1 MVDFDCIVIG
11 GGHAG
16 IEACLACARMGLK
29 TALFTMSR
37 AKIGEM
43 SCNPA
48 IGGLAK
54 GQLVR
59 EIDALGGEMAKAADA
74 ACIQFKVLNSKK
86 GPAVRGLRAQ
96 ADKKLYRN
104 YMISVISGQKNAS
117 IIEATVNDICAES
130 RGISGVITSTGDKYC
145 AKAVIVTT
153 GTFLRAKIFIGLASQ
168 DGGRLGDPSANALSL
183 SLEKLGLRLG
193 RLKTGTNPRVDK
205 ASLDFSDFIEQPG
218 NAVPVPFS
226 FSTPKIEVNQAMCW
240 LVNTNEKTHAV
251 IRENLDRSPLYSKTN
266 RMIFGLGPRY
276 CPSIEDKVIKFPDKK
291 SHQVFIEPE
300 ERDSPEL
307 YLNGLSTSLPLD
319 VQYSYLKTLPGFEN
333 VKILKPGYGI
343 EYDYSPPVQLY
354 PTLET
359 KAVPGLY
366 LAGQINGTSGY
377 EEAAAQGLLAGINA
391 ALKIREE
398 KPLILSREGSYI
410 GVMIDDLITNELN
423 EPYRLFSS
431 RAEHRLLLRNDNADI
446 RLAAYAQRAGLI
458 SKERIGA
465 IENKKEF
472 AAAEYKRLSKIHIQP
487 SPETNEKLSAIGTS
501 PITSEHSLLSI
512 LRRPEFSY
520 GSLKAFT
527 ETDTTV
533 PVHFTEYL
541 DAEVM
546 YEGYIKRS
554 KYEIDSLTKLA
565 GKEIP
570 SDFDYKRYHGLSNEA
585 VQKLSKI
592 RPATVGQASRILGI
606 TPADINVLLVML
618 RKHGNDREK
627 TP

>member
-1 MVDFDCIVIG
+1 
-11 GGHAG
+11 
-16 IEACLACARMGLK
+16 
-29 TALFTMSR
+29 
-37 AKIGEM
+37 
-43 SCNPA
+43 
-48 IGGLAK
+48 
-54 GQLVR
+54 
-59 EIDALGGEMAKAADA
+59 
-74 ACIQFKVLNSKK
+74 
-86 GPAVRGLRAQ
+86 
-96 ADKKLYRN
+96 
-104 YMISVISGQKNAS
+104 
-117 IIEATVNDICAES
+117 
-130 RGISGVITSTGDKYC
+130 
-145 AKAVIVTT
+145 
-153 GTFLRAKIFIGLASQ
+153 
-168 DGGRLGDPSANALSL
+168 
-183 SLEKLGLRLG
+183 
-193 RLKTGTNPRVDK
+193 
-205 ASLDFSDFIEQPG
+205 
-218 NAVPVPFS
+218 
-226 FSTPKIEVNQAMCW
+226 
-240 LVNTNEKTHAV
+240 
-251 IRENLDRSPLYSKTN
+251 
-266 RMIFGLGPRY
+266 MIFGLGPRY

-359 KAVPGLY
+359 KAMPGLY

-458 SKERIGA
+458 SKERIEA
-465 IENKKEF
+465 IEKKKEF

-487 SPETNEKLSAIGTS
+487 AADINEKLSAIGTS

-512 LRRPEFSY
+512 LRRPEVSY
-520 GSLKAFT
+520 ESLKAFT
-527 ETDTTV
+527 EIDTTV
-533 PVHFTEYL
+533 PGHFTEYL

-570 SDFDYKRYHGLSNEA
+570 ADFDYKKYHGLSNEA

-627 TP
+627 QP

>member
-1 MVDFDCIVIG
+1 MSNFDCVVIG

-29 TALFTMSR
+29 TSLFTMSA

-59 EIDALGGEMAKAADA
+59 EIDALGGEMAKAADKT
-74 ACIQFKVLNSKK
+74 CIQFKVLNSKK

-96 ADKKLYRN
+96 ADKKEYRA
-104 YMISVISGQKNAS
+104 YMLGVISS
-117 IIEATVNDICAES
+117 HPDITIIEATVDEITTDNGAV
-130 RGISGVITSTGDKYC
+130 SGVKTSTGESHA
-145 AKAVIVTT
+145 AKAVIITT
-153 GTFLRAKIFIGLASQ
+153 GTFLRAKIFIGLSSQ
-168 DGGRLGDPSANALSL
+168 DGGRLGDPSADKLSL
-183 SLEKLGLRLG
+183 SLERLGLKLG

-205 ASLDFSDFIEQPG
+205 SSLDFKKFIEQPG
-218 NAVPVPFS
+218 DVTPTPFS
-226 FSTPKIEVNQAMCW
+226 FSTSKISIEQAMCW
-240 LVNTNEKTHAV
+240 LANTNEETHRV
-251 IRENLDRSPLYSKTN
+251 IRENLDRSPLYSKEH

-300 ERDSPEL
+300 DRDSPEL

-319 VQYSYLKTLPGFEN
+319 VQYSYLRTIPGFEN

-343 EYDYSPPVQLY
+343 EYDYSPPVQLNSA
-354 PTLET
+354 LES
-359 KAVPGLY
+359 KLVPGLY

-391 ALKIREE
+391 ALKITGEP
-398 KPLILSREGSYI
+398 PLVLSRDESYI
-410 GVMIDDLITNELN
+410 GVMIDDLITNELK

-446 RLAAYAQRAGLI
+446 RLAQYGHKAGLVSAEKI
-458 SKERIGA
+458 AEIER
-465 IENKKEF
+465 KKEF
-472 AAAEYKRLSKIHIQP
+472 AAAEYERLGKIHIQP
-487 SPETNEKLSAIGTS
+487 VAEVNEKLSSIGTT
-501 PITSEHSLLSI
+501 PVTSEHSLLSI
-512 LRRPEFSY
+512 LKRPEVSY
-520 GSLKAFT
+520 ENLKCFT
-527 ETDTTV
+527 EINTSV
-533 PVHFTEYL
+533 PGHFTEYL

-554 KYEIDSLTKLA
+554 RYEIESLVKLA

-570 SDFDYKRYHGLSNEA
+570 ADFDYKKYHGLSNEA
-585 VQKLSKI
+585 VQKLSLI

-606 TPADINVLLVML
+606 TPADINVLLIML

-627 TP
+627 

>member
-1 MVDFDCIVIG
+1 
-11 GGHAG
+11 
-16 IEACLACARMGLK
+16 MGLK
-29 TALFTMSR
+29 TSLFTMSA

-59 EIDALGGEMAKAADA
+59 EIDALGGEMAKAADKT
-74 ACIQFKVLNSKK
+74 CIQFKVLNSKK

-96 ADKKLYRN
+96 ADKKEYRA
-104 YMISVISGQKNAS
+104 YMLGVISS
-117 IIEATVNDICAES
+117 HPDITIIEATVDEITTDNGAV
-130 RGISGVITSTGDKYC
+130 SGVKTSTGESHA
-145 AKAVIVTT
+145 AKAVIITT
-153 GTFLRAKIFIGLASQ
+153 GTFLRAKIFIGLSSQ
-168 DGGRLGDPSANALSL
+168 DGGRLGDPSADKLSL
-183 SLEKLGLRLG
+183 SLERLGLKLG

-205 ASLDFSDFIEQPG
+205 SSLDFKKFIEQPG
-218 NAVPVPFS
+218 DVTPTPFS
-226 FSTPKIEVNQAMCW
+226 FSTSKISIEQAMCW
-240 LVNTNEKTHAV
+240 LANTNEETHRV
-251 IRENLDRSPLYSKTN
+251 IRENLDRSPLYSKEH

-300 ERDSPEL
+300 DRDSPEL

-319 VQYSYLKTLPGFEN
+319 VQYSYLRTIPGFEN

-343 EYDYSPPVQLY
+343 EYDYSPPVQLNSA
-354 PTLET
+354 LES
-359 KAVPGLY
+359 KLVPGLY

-391 ALKIREE
+391 ALKITGEP
-398 KPLILSREGSYI
+398 PLVLSRDESYI
-410 GVMIDDLITNELN
+410 GVMIDDLITNELK

-446 RLAAYAQRAGLI
+446 RLAQYGHKAGLVSAEKI
-458 SKERIGA
+458 AEIER
-465 IENKKEF
+465 KKEF
-472 AAAEYKRLSKIHIQP
+472 AAAEYERLGKIHIQP
-487 SPETNEKLSAIGTS
+487 VAEVNEKLSSIGTT
-501 PITSEHSLLSI
+501 PVTSEHSLLSI
-512 LRRPEFSY
+512 LKRPEVSY
-520 GSLKAFT
+520 ENLKCFT
-527 ETDTTV
+527 EINTSV
-533 PVHFTEYL
+533 PGHFTEYL

-554 KYEIDSLTKLA
+554 RYEIESLVKLA

-570 SDFDYKRYHGLSNEA
+570 ADFDYKKYHGLSNEA
-585 VQKLSKI
+585 VQKLSLI

-606 TPADINVLLVML
+606 TPADINVLLIML

-627 TP
+627 

>member
-1 MVDFDCIVIG
+1 
-11 GGHAG
+11 
-16 IEACLACARMGLK
+16 
-29 TALFTMSR
+29 
-37 AKIGEM
+37 M

-59 EIDALGGEMAKAADA
+59 EIDALGGEMAKAADKT
-74 ACIQFKVLNSKK
+74 CIQFKVLNSKK

-96 ADKKLYRN
+96 ADKKEYRA
-104 YMISVISGQKNAS
+104 YMLGVISS
-117 IIEATVNDICAES
+117 HPDITIIEATVDEITTDNGAV
-130 RGISGVITSTGDKYC
+130 SGVKTSTGESHA
-145 AKAVIVTT
+145 AKAVIITT
-153 GTFLRAKIFIGLASQ
+153 GTFLRAKIFIGLSSQ
-168 DGGRLGDPSANALSL
+168 DGGRLGDPSADKLSL
-183 SLEKLGLRLG
+183 SLERLGLKLG

-205 ASLDFSDFIEQPG
+205 SSLDFKKFIEQPG
-218 NAVPVPFS
+218 DVTPTPFS
-226 FSTPKIEVNQAMCW
+226 FSTSKISIEQAMCW
-240 LVNTNEKTHAV
+240 LANTNEETHRV
-251 IRENLDRSPLYSKTN
+251 IRENLDRSPLYSKEH

-300 ERDSPEL
+300 DRDSPEL

-319 VQYSYLKTLPGFEN
+319 VQYSYLRTIPGFEN

-343 EYDYSPPVQLY
+343 EYDYSPPVQLNSA
-354 PTLET
+354 LES
-359 KAVPGLY
+359 KLVPGLY

-391 ALKIREE
+391 ALKITGEP
-398 KPLILSREGSYI
+398 PLVLSRDESYI
-410 GVMIDDLITNELN
+410 GVMIDDLITNELK

-446 RLAAYAQRAGLI
+446 RLAQYGHKAGLVSAEKI
-458 SKERIGA
+458 AEIER
-465 IENKKEF
+465 KKEF
-472 AAAEYKRLSKIHIQP
+472 AAAEYERLGKIHIQP
-487 SPETNEKLSAIGTS
+487 VAEVNEKLSSIGTT
-501 PITSEHSLLSI
+501 PVTSEHSLLSI
-512 LRRPEFSY
+512 LKRPEVSY
-520 GSLKAFT
+520 ENLKCFT
-527 ETDTTV
+527 EINTSV
-533 PVHFTEYL
+533 PGHFTEYL

-554 KYEIDSLTKLA
+554 RYEIESLVKLA

-570 SDFDYKRYHGLSNEA
+570 ADFDYKKYHGLSNEA
-585 VQKLSKI
+585 VQKLSLI

-606 TPADINVLLVML
+606 TPADINVLLIML

-627 TP
+627 